1 MESRGLQGSRG
12 VPELGATMPEIMRP
26 EFTREKRLRTR
37 SPNGT
42 LALGEMMT
50 ELLRPPKLVLLR
62 GDLGAGKT
70 TLVKGIVSS
79 LGAAEPDDVAS
90 PTFTLVH
97 EYNGRKLT
105 VYHLDLYRLEND
117 SQLEALGVSEMLD
130 RQDALV
136 LVEWGERF
144 PSLVARADAEVTI
157 TMGEN
162 ETERLL
168 MVRWRD

>member
-1 MESRGLQGSRG
+1 MDSHGSRDS
-12 VPELGATMPEIMRP
+12 VGARADIMP

-37 SPNGT
+37 SVNGT
-42 LALGEMMT
+42 IALGELMT
-50 ELLRPPKLVLLR
+50 ELLKPPKLVLLR

-97 EYNGRKLT
+97 EYNGRSLT

-117 SQLEALGVSEMLD
+117 SQLEALGISEMMD
-130 RQDALV
+130 RTDALV

-144 PSLVARADAEVTI
+144 PSLVERADAEVAI
-157 TMGEN
+157 EAGEN